1 MGFLMEFVEH
11 WIRRSMED
19 PDERDAKFRQHV
31 QATKEKCDK
40 LKATWANPVKPYGS
54 WNTDKNNHKFL
65 QDLTLSRMPG
75 RKDPY
80 EDLASATSRAS

>member
-1 MGFLMEFVEH
+1 MGFLMEFAEH

-19 PDERDAKFRQHV
+19 PDERDTKFRKHAQR
-31 QATKEKCDK
+31 TKEQAGK
-40 LKATWANPVKPYGS
+40 LKTAWANPVKPYGS

-80 EDLASATSRAS
+80 EDVSSAAARS